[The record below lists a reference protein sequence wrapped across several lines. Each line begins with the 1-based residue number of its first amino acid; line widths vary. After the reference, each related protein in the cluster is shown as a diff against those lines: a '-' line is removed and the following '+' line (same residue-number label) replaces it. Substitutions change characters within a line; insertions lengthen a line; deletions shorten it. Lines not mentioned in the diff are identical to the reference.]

1 MGRLFGLALRSPWM
15 WAAVAAGIVAL
26 IAALGGYGYMMQRLG
41 GLAKVA
47 EWTAQ
52 LRAVEDQN
60 RTTNETLTREKNAR
74 DVDLAT
80 SLTQEDAAWPALQQ

>member
-1 MGRLFGLALRSPWM
+1 MALRSPWM